1 MFKLQKEFLSLP
13 SLGTIFQIFSCENN
27 IKYVV
32 WQSLNFQ
39 GKIEELD
46 TVGNFAPEHFSPIVA
61 SISCP
66 DAFYKLLPSKWR
78 WCHQLESSYTVLE
91 VLLFIQIAKSKSWKF
106 RNIFFCEQ
114 SRFLTPVQ
122 NRCIKWYSV
131 PIKYLRHYCLK

>member
-106 RNIFFCEQ
+106 GNIFFVNKADGVFLVF
-114 SRFLTPVQ
+114 SRL
-122 NRCIKWYSV
+122 CKIGA
-131 PIKYLRHYCLK
+131 